1 MVLYLVRHGAAGEGD
16 PDSER
21 TLTSLGRR
29 EVEALRGELERQA
42 VRADRVLHSGYC
54 RARET
59 AEILGP
65 LCDSTPSAYPDL
77 GPDGDTDTFIAELES
92 FGGATMLVSHLPYL
106 PQLCEALLEDVS
118 SVPRFAT
125 ATAVRL
131 EPVGGSTG
139 RRGWRLAWQ
148 INGRDVLLRS

>member
-29 EVEALRGELERQA
+29 EVEALRDELERQA

-65 LCDSTPSAYPDL
+65 LSDSTPAEYP
-77 GPDGDTDTFIAELES
+77 GVSPDGDADTFIAELVN
-92 FGGATMLVSHLPYL
+92 FGGATMVVSHLPYL

-118 SVPRFAT
+118 SVPRFGT

-131 EPVGGSTG
+131 DPTGDSTG
-139 RRGWRLAWQ
+139 RRGWRLMWQ
-148 INGRDVLLRS
+148 ISGRDVLLRR

>member
-1 MVLYLVRHGAAGEGD
+1 MVLYLVRHGAAGEAHI
-16 PDSER
+16 DSER
-21 TLTSLGRR
+21 ALTSLGRR

-42 VRADRVLHSGYC
+42 VRPDRLLHSGYC

-65 LCDSTPSAYPDL
+65 LCDSTPEECADVS
-77 GPDGDTDTFIAELES
+77 PDGDADKFIAELED
-92 FGGATMLVSHLPYL
+92 FDGATMVVSHLPYL
-106 PQLCEALLEDVS
+106 PQLCEALLEDVA

-131 EPVGGSTG
+131 DPAGESRG
-139 RRGWRLAWQ
+139 RRGWRLTWQ
-148 INGRDVLLRS
+148 INGRDVMLGR